1 VSWVEEDELEVV
13 KEVVVVVVDVAEESP
28 KKCDTPI
35 PRKMPVVRAMML
47 PVVVVDDMSKSGFEG
62 VAVTFLTPLPYQYR
76 TCTAVSP
83 RVSRDLSHMFN

>member
-13 KEVVVVVVDVAEESP
+13 EEVVVVVVDVAEESP

-47 PVVVVDDMSKSGFEG
+47 PVVVVPVTVVDMFM
-62 VAVTFLTPLPYQYR
+62 
-76 TCTAVSP
+76 
-83 RVSRDLSHMFN
+83 DLLD

>member
-13 KEVVVVVVDVAEESP
+13 EEVVVVVVVDVAEESP

-47 PVVVVDDMSKSGFEG
+47 PVVVVPVTVVDMFM
-62 VAVTFLTPLPYQYR
+62 
-76 TCTAVSP
+76 
-83 RVSRDLSHMFN
+83 DLLD